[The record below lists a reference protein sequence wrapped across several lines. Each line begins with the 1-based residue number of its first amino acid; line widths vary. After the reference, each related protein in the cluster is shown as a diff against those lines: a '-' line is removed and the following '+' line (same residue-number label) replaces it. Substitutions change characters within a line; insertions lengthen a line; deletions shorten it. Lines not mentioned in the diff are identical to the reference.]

1 MMKRKITLK
10 LAALGI
16 ALTCLFACAAG
27 VLVACN
33 QEPQKRGEFYT
44 LQEAYDAGLLTT
56 NDLKSIA
63 CYLSGDENTDGF
75 IPASKVPAELSSE
88 TEQAIK
94 ETRAYDLR
102 HRYGED
108 GATAEDVD
116 VLHYYGTYNGGVAV
130 MYTDKYSGYDSAIS
144 EVEIAGVT
152 FRYYSG
158 NRAYIWC
165 PL

>member
-1 MMKRKITLK
+1 MTKKITLK
-10 LAALGI
+10 LAALGV
-16 ALTCLFACAAG
+16 ALVCLLACAAG

-33 QEPQKRGEFYT
+33 HEPQKRGEFYT

-56 NDLKSIA
+56 DDLKSIA
-63 CYLSGDENTDGF
+63 CYLNGDENTDGF
-75 IPASKVPAELSSE
+75 IPAPKVPAELSSE

>member
-75 IPASKVPAELSSE
+75 IPAPKVPAELSSE

-108 GATAEDVD
+108 DATAEDVN
-116 VLHYYGTYNGGVAV
+116 VIHGRNIPLLQRQSYLHLATIVKTLNIGEKFMRSNKIETILMG
-130 MYTDKYSGYDSAIS
+130 
-144 EVEIAGVT
+144 IALIMLT
-152 FRYYSG
+152 
-158 NRAYIWC
+158 
-165 PL
+165 

>member
-44 LQEAYDAGLLTT
+44 LQ
-56 NDLKSIA
+56 
-63 CYLSGDENTDGF
+63 
-75 IPASKVPAELSSE
+75 
-88 TEQAIK
+88 AIK

-108 GATAEDVD
+108 DATAEDVN
-116 VLHYYGTYNGGVAV
+116 VIHYYGTYNGCIAL
-130 MYTDKYSGYDSAIS
+130 MYTDKYSNYDSAIWD
-144 EVEIAGVT
+144 VEIAGVT

-158 NRAYIWC
+158 NRICIWQ